1 MENSIVLKFYSKSE
15 NEQLARSCI
24 SALLLPLNPTLSEMG
39 DVKTAVSEAVTNA
52 IVHGYPDS
60 QGVVTLEASIK
71 ENLLHIEVKDEG
83 VGISD
88 VKKALEPFY
97 TTKSDKERSGIGF
110 TIMQTFM
117 DEFNIRSEVN
127 KGTVVSLTKKISVGK

>member
-60 QGVVTLEASIK
+60 QGLVTLEASIK
-71 ENLLHIEVKDEG
+71 ENLLHIKVKDEG
-83 VGISD
+83 VGIPD

-97 TTKSDKERSGIGF
+97 TTKSEKERSGIGF

-117 DEFNIRSEVN
+117 DEFEIKSEIN
-127 KGTVVSLTKKISVGK
+127 KGTTVSLTKKISLGK

>member
-1 MENSIVLKFYSKSE
+1 MENSVIIKFYSKSE

-24 SALLLPLNPTLSEMG
+24 SAMLLPLNPSVSELG

-60 QGVVTLEASIK
+60 LGIVTLKADLID
-71 ENLLHIEVKDEG
+71 NVIHISVSDEG
-83 VGISD
+83 VGISN
-88 VKKALEPFY
+88 VNQALEPFY
-97 TTKSDKERSGIGF
+97 TTKSEKERSGIGF

-117 DEFNIRSEVN
+117 DEMKVQSEIN
-127 KGTVVSLTKKISVGK
+127 KGTTVYLVKKISIGK